1 MDLSPQ
7 NVFCK
12 EVGITSDMLLGNKC
26 FPCLPSVKKG
36 LMLELLSIKRKY
48 EKFVPWPV
56 YRTWIKQTIVDPG
69 SYSVNALR
77 KSVLSIE
84 LHYQKLKKNVH
95 TDVDK
100 FMHEVYTL
108 PRSVN
113 PCPALP
119 EEKSLQFIASEKV
132 APEIISLKKE
142 LLKKMQ

>member
-1 MDLSPQ
+1 
-7 NVFCK
+7 
-12 EVGITSDMLLGNKC
+12 
-26 FPCLPSVKKG
+26 
-36 LMLELLSIKRKY
+36 MLELLSIKRKY

-142 LLKKMQ
+142 IAKKDAIIEKLKLKCNVRTQCEQMIKEERRDFY